1 MLELPTLLI
10 LLAVGFIAGLL
21 SGAVGFGGGMIL
33 LPVLTTFYGVEV
45 AVPVSTIAQML
56 SNLSKM
62 GMGFRNIEWKQA
74 GRFLLLAAPLTA
86 LGAYGFAVVPKVP
99 MTRLLCI
106 FLIIFA
112 IMKIMGK
119 MNLPKKPA
127 TMIVGGGITGLING
141 LLGISGPLSSAVFL
155 TLGLTPV
162 AYIASEATAA
172 TAMHV
177 IKIFMYGKLD
187 LMNWDIFICGVL
199 IGLAMMLA
207 NFIAIRLIH
216 NINKKLYQKI
226 VAGVMIAASVWLFF
240 SV

>member
-1 MLELPTLLI
+1 MLEPSTLII

-62 GMGFRNIEWKQA
+62 GMGFRNIEWKQV

-106 FLIIFA
+106 FLIVFA

-119 MNLPKKPA
+119 LTLPGKPA

-155 TLGLTPV
+155 TLGLSPV

-172 TAMHV
+172 TAMHL

-187 LMNWDIFICGVL
+187 LMNWDIFICGLL
-199 IGLAMMLA
+199 IGLSMMLA
-207 NFIAIRLIH
+207 NFIAIKLIH
-216 NINKKLYQKI
+216 GINKKLYQKI
-226 VAGVMIAASVWLFF
+226 VAAVMIAASLWLFF